1 MKRDPFPVLLTLE
14 ERQILNH
21 GRTLSGADS
30 LGAFIRDAALK
41 ETKRLNRAAN
51 RADSHT
57 PPPVGRGQES

>member
-1 MKRDPFPVLLTLE
+1 MKRDPFPVLLTME

-41 ETKRLNRAAN
+41 EAKRLERAAN
-51 RADSHT
+51 RPVTSC
-57 PPPVGRGQES
+57 PPPKEE